1 MRSKPNESN
10 PKSSLNRSR
19 RSKRNTKPIWPTCE
33 RTRLDFNGTRA
44 TFKVLSKDSSRNWR
58 RKLELFDEDLLLQE
72 LQDIEDQVKTDSMM
86 KIRMDSMIEP
96 TTISS
101 RVLNDARLEKDSHLL
116 LDMARIY
123 SVKAIPQRLLR
134 FNALVTLLQTRSM
147 DYERTSLTLNVNSTL
162 FEQTS
167 RGRNKRRWN

>member
-1 MRSKPNESN
+1 
-10 PKSSLNRSR
+10 
-19 RSKRNTKPIWPTCE
+19 
-33 RTRLDFNGTRA
+33 
-44 TFKVLSKDSSRNWR
+44 
-58 RKLELFDEDLLLQE
+58 
-72 LQDIEDQVKTDSMM
+72 M

-101 RVLNDARLEKDSHLL
+101 RALNDARLEKGSHLL

-123 SVKAIPQRLLR
+123 SAKAIPQLLLP
-134 FNALVTLLQTRSM
+134 FNDPVTLLQTRSM
-147 DYERTSLTLNVNSTL
+147 DYERTSLTLNVNSTF